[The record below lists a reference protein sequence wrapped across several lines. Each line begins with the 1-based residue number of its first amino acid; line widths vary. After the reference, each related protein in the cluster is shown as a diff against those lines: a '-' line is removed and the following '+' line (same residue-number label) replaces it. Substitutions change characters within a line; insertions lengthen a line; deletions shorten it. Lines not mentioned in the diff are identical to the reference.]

1 MGPHAMAWIAVL
13 DGVVSGRL
21 GQKPHS
27 YHNGSAFSFRKTQLS
42 AEHNRRRLLRCCFL
56 AWQRWSQAETEKR
69 ELQLKREKTKR
80 KMAQL
85 LEAVSLGK
93 GGLDGPQEAEVNQHQ
108 VLQHDKVKPS
118 I

>member
-1 MGPHAMAWIAVL
+1 MAWIAVL

-27 YHNGSAFSFRKTQLS
+27 YCNESAFSFRKIQLS
-42 AEHNRRRLLRCCFL
+42 AEHNQRRLLRCCFL

-69 ELQLKREKTKR
+69 ELQLKREETKR

-93 GGLDGPQEAEVNQHQ
+93 SGLDGPQEAEVNQHQ

-118 I
+118 M

>member
-1 MGPHAMAWIAVL
+1 MAWIAVL

-27 YHNGSAFSFRKTQLS
+27 YCNESAFSFRKIQLS

-69 ELQLKREKTKR
+69 ELQLKREETKR

-93 GGLDGPQEAEVNQHQ
+93 SGLDGPQEAEVNQHQ

-118 I
+118 M